1 MGVKR
6 DRERGS
12 VRKGGSKEGE
22 RKRKGEDGKRER
34 KREREEFKL
43 RAMFWEELIC

>member
-1 MGVKR
+1 MEGGVGVKR

-22 RKRKGEDGKRER
+22 KEKEKG
-34 KREREEFKL
+34 
-43 RAMFWEELIC
+43 

>member
-6 DRERGS
+6 DRERES

-22 RKRKGEDGKRER
+22 RKRKGEGWRER
-34 KREREEFKL
+34 EKEREEFKL
-43 RAMFWEELIC
+43 RAMFWDELIC

>member
-22 RKRKGEDGKRER
+22 RKRKGEGWRER
-34 KREREEFKL
+34 EKEREEFKL
-43 RAMFWEELIC
+43 RAMFWDELIC